1 MKIIKKVFATLIFA
15 CAFNVAANAQVADD
29 ENSVAFA
36 GTEATED
43 LEEADA
49 AMGVLNVWPKTSTIK
64 VMVDIEN
71 TQNVAIYNVAGVK
84 VKELQ
89 VAKGQS
95 INIESLIPGEYTVVT
110 DDKKKGSFI
119 KK

>member
-1 MKIIKKVFATLIFA
+1 MRIIKSIFATLVFA

-36 GTEATED
+36 GIEDVDD
-43 LEEADA
+43 LEEAEE
-49 AMGVLNVWPKTSTIK
+49 AMGVLNVWPKTSAVK
-64 VMVDIEN
+64 VMLEIEN

-84 VKELQ
+84 VKEMQ
-89 VAKGQS
+89 VSKGQS
-95 INIESLIPGEYTVVT
+95 INIESLIPGEYSVVT
-110 DDKKKGSFI
+110 EDKKKGYFT